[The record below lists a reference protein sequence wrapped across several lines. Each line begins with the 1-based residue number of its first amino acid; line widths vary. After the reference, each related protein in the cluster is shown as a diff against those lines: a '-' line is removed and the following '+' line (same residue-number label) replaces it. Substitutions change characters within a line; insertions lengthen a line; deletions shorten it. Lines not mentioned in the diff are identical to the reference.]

1 MQKYKVLHFQKTDTR
16 LANNGRPESVQKL
29 RCQVNYGALR
39 FAAPIDELWKK
50 IVGFLRQKGPFLAL
64 HLRYEM
70 FMLAF
75 YEAQGLNDDNYSI
88 PWWKVKEI
96 DWVKKRTAG
105 QCPLT
110 PGEAALTQPAVGID
124 RNTRIYVAA
133 GEMYVGE
140 RRMASLK
147 AAFPNLVK
155 KETGLEASYLM
166 PFRKH
171 SNMMAVIDY
180 YVSLESDL
188 SVPTDSRNMAQ
199 VLQGHRRLLGYKLTI
214 LLDRMLLITLI
225 DQYMNGTL
233 NWDEFALL
241 VKTAYADHM
250 GKPAKRMEIPAKPN
264 EEDYF
269 YANPHECSSP
279 G

>member
-1 MQKYKVLHFQKTDTR
+1 MVESERDRLGEEEDCRTMPSDPGRSCTDPASSR
-16 LANNGRPESVQKL
+16 NRPE
-29 RCQVNYGALR
+29 
-39 FAAPIDELWKK
+39 
-50 IVGFLRQKGPFLAL
+50 
-64 HLRYEM
+64 H
-70 FMLAF
+70 
-75 YEAQGLNDDNYSI
+75 
-88 PWWKVKEI
+88 
-96 DWVKKRTAG
+96 
-105 QCPLT
+105 
-110 PGEAALTQPAVGID
+110 
-124 RNTRIYVAA
+124 
-133 GEMYVGE
+133 
-140 RRMASLK
+140 
-147 AAFPNLVK
+147 PNLRRCGRDVK

-279 G
+279 AIFMENYDREKPKLHEPEKKKKLEKKRTQPKLAQEGPN